1 MLELLEMANYEPL
14 FLKYRPQSLSDVLGQ
29 SSVKE
34 TLINAIKNKK
44 IVHAYLLTGPRGSG
58 KTSTARIIAK
68 SLNCTS
74 GLDGLTPTTQ
84 PCGKCESC
92 VSIANSSSIDVT
104 EIDAASH
111 GGVEDA
117 RSLIG
122 KVNLA
127 STSGKY
133 RVYIID
139 EVHMLSAAAFNA
151 LLKVIEEPP
160 SNVVFILATTEE
172 HKVMKTISSRCQQL
186 RFNSISPAD
195 CLERLDYV
203 SQQENINIDNDALEF
218 IARHADGAMRDALS
232 LLDQL
237 SVFSEL
243 DTSVTEDKVLEIVGA
258 IPSEELK
265 LIVESIL
272 QRKPHDL
279 IKIVTELFDK
289 GKQASGI
296 VQGLINYFLE
306 ILEELHSSSPKFKL
320 EGILNCIKELGIE
333 NFELVQILDS
343 LSELDIKLKFSVQ
356 NKNLLKAWLIKICH
370 RADIL
375 VIKDLLTR
383 MKDLEDKISSG
394 NYSPSNNNS
403 RQVLTKPIVTSEPKP
418 SIPRLDRVESSE
430 NSSKLDNSF
439 LDYLSP
445 GTKGMFVSSHAE
457 LSKVEA
463 PLALITIPNKFKF
476 LQSKL
481 EAKQD
486 ELLAALT
493 KEYGD
498 AVTSIQIDLVDDQEL
513 LEKKHEQAAVKEQI
527 KTKPLE
533 QMNSGEACVNRT
545 EVESFVGALQNNMK
559 PKINSQE
566 TKLEETVT
574 AALGIFGG
582 KEL

>member
-1 MLELLEMANYEPL
+1 MLELRSMANYEPL

-68 SLNCTS
+68 SLNCTN
-74 GLDGLTPTTQ
+74 GLDGLSPTTQ
-84 PCGKCESC
+84 PCGKCDSC

-203 SQQENINIDNDALEF
+203 SQQENINIDKDALEF

-237 SVFSEL
+237 SVFSEV
-243 DTSVTEDKVLEIVGA
+243 DVSVTEDKVLEIVGA

-272 QRKPHDL
+272 QRKPDDL

-306 ILEELHSSSPKFKL
+306 ILEELHSSSPKSKL
-320 EGILNCIKELGIE
+320 EGILNYIKEQGVE

-343 LSELDIKLKFSVQ
+343 LSELDVKLKFSVQ

-375 VIKDLLTR
+375 VVKDLLTR

-394 NYSPSNNNS
+394 NISPSNNNS
-403 RQVLTKPIVTSEPKP
+403 RQVLTKPIVATEFKQT
-418 SIPRLDRVESSE
+418 IQRVESPQ
-430 NSSKLDNSF
+430 NSSKPDNSF

-481 EAKQD
+481 EAKQE

-498 AVTSIQIDLVDDQEL
+498 TVTSIRIDLVDDNEL
-513 LEKKHEQAAVKEQI
+513 LAKTQEQTIVKEQI

-533 QMNSGEACVNRT
+533 QINQGEACINRP
-545 EVESFVGALQNNMK
+545 EAESFVGALQNNMK
-559 PKINSQE
+559 PKIDSQE

>member
-1 MLELLEMANYEPL
+1 MANYEPL

-68 SLNCTS
+68 SLNCTN
-74 GLDGLTPTTQ
+74 GLDGLSPTTK

-92 VSIANSSSIDVT
+92 KSITNSSSIDVS

-117 RSLIG
+117 RKLIE

-127 STSGKY
+127 SSSGKY

-186 RFNSISPAD
+186 RFNSINPAD
-195 CLERLDYV
+195 CLERLEYV
-203 SQQENINIDNDALEF
+203 SQKEKINIDKDALEL

-237 SVFSEL
+237 SVFSE
-243 DTSVTEDKVLEIVGA
+243 DGVNVTEDKVLEIVGA
-258 IPSEELK
+258 IASEELK
-265 LIVESIL
+265 SIAESIFK
-272 QRKPHDL
+272 RDPENL
-279 IKIVTELFDK
+279 IKIISNLFDK

-296 VQGLINYFLE
+296 VQSLINYFLD
-306 ILEELHSSSPKFKL
+306 ILEGLHASSTNSKY
-320 EGILNCIKELGIE
+320 EDILMHMKENGIE

-343 LSELDIKLKFSVQ
+343 LSELDVKLKFSLQ
-356 NKNLLKAWLIKICH
+356 NKNLLKAWLIKVCH

-375 VIKDLLTR
+375 VIKDLLSR
-383 MKDLEDKISSG
+383 VEELETKISSG
-394 NYSPSNNNS
+394 NYSTTKNTLVNNNPAQAFVK
-403 RQVLTKPIVTSEPKP
+403 RADVIEPDIKPRFKPQETS
-418 SIPRLDRVESSE
+418 SS
-430 NSSKLDNSF
+430 NTNIDNAF

-457 LSKVEA
+457 LKNLQASIA
-463 PLALITIPNKFKF
+463 YITIPNKFKF

-481 EAKQD
+481 MAKQE
-486 ELLAALT
+486 ELLSALA

-498 AVTSIQIDLVDDQEL
+498 SITSIQIDLIDDKELQENKQANIV
-513 LEKKHEQAAVKEQI
+513 EKQQIQTKPFEQI
-527 KTKPLE
+527 S
-533 QMNSGEACVNRT
+533 SGEACVNRPDT
-545 EVESFVGALQNNMK
+545 ESFAGALQNNIK
-559 PKINSQE
+559 PSINYQE
-566 TKLEETVT
+566 TKLDETVT